1 MGFPNPW
8 QFELEG
14 PGGGAISIAPV
25 QVEIEGP
32 GAGPIAIAPVHLSV
46 DALPTIHLSID
57 NIPQIQL
64 GVDLKITELPSIRGH
79 LPADFCV
86 GLSVLG
92 FELLSLRLC
101 GEAQIIT
108 EPYHPNPC
116 EVCREVAR
124 QP

>member
-1 MGFPNPW
+1 MGGFPNPW
-8 QFELEG
+8 QFEIEG
-14 PGGGAISIAPV
+14 PGGGGIQID
-25 QVEIEGP
+25 
-32 GAGPIAIAPVHLSV
+32 PVHIGIDPV
-46 DALPTIHLSID
+46 HIDIDALPTIHLSID
-57 NIPQIQL
+57 NIPPIQL

-86 GLSVLG
+86 GLSLLG

-116 EVCREVAR
+116 EVCGEVPR